1 MFDFADR
8 FNKLNLTDEEVAI
21 FSAIVLLS
29 PGNKD
34 FNLLSHWK
42 LDMEAIS
49 AKTLTMQSISMHYVF
64 YARVECIACKYKK
77 KTNIYE
83 TELEWRIRIFM
94 KLFLNYWKYE
104 LGPVWSWAKWPMCFF
119 FVHRKKCT
127 FLLPWIW
134 HSVHCMTDITVFSD
148 RPGLRNVEQ
157 LESFQMKLTECL
169 QSMITANHKEDNT
182 LFAKLLMKTTDLRTL
197 NTLHSEKSIGMKF
210 IAMQFHS
217 DYSALFDWKKILY
230 NRKLTQLKLILAI
243 FA

>member
-1 MFDFADR
+1 
-8 FNKLNLTDEEVAI
+8 
-21 FSAIVLLS
+21 
-29 PGNKD
+29 
-34 FNLLSHWK
+34 
-42 LDMEAIS
+42 
-49 AKTLTMQSISMHYVF
+49 
-64 YARVECIACKYKK
+64 
-77 KTNIYE
+77 
-83 TELEWRIRIFM
+83 M

-119 FVHRKKCT
+119 FVRRKKCT
-127 FLLPWIW
+127 FLLPRIW

-210 IAMQFHS
+210 IAMQYHS